1 MDVCNVQFEF
11 DTPVIPNRHDR
22 DLAMYAG
29 YILSP
34 CLLSCRFFDRLPPSV
49 ARLLPLNADWQEC
62 VYALRIV
69 EIVRGEELSW
79 STGFGP
85 RTVGWVITWLAP
97 QKNSQLATARRGA
110 MKMGRRRRCSSVTD
124 PFRYAPSSRLAGRPF

>member
-34 CLLSCRFFDRLPPSV
+34 CLLSCRFFNRLPPSV
-49 ARLLPLNADWQEC
+49 ARLLPLNVAARIADKKT
-62 VYALRIV
+62 RRNRSTRTPIV
-69 EIVRGEELSW
+69 ILWSASVRLA
-79 STGFGP
+79 TCLKDA
-85 RTVGWVITWLAP
+85 RLVGWLAI
-97 QKNSQLATARRGA
+97 SFYLE
-110 MKMGRRRRCSSVTD
+110 
-124 PFRYAPSSRLAGRPF
+124 